1 MLPERIYVGMKRNNG
16 EGSIR
21 QRKKGQWEA
30 AIMEGK
36 HPDGRV
42 KMKYFTGKS
51 KKEVMEKLNKWKA
64 DKATGLD
71 VSSEYTFT
79 AWSNFWFENHKN
91 NITPTTQ
98 ENYKYTLRILQDY
111 FGPYKISEVKPID
124 IEVFLQKLS
133 AGGRSDSSR
142 AQCRGML
149 YQIFQKAA
157 GNDYIRKNPVQ
168 FAEKSHSKKPVK
180 KKDAFTEE
188 EVRALMNGLPNNKI
202 GWSIRLLLGTGMRSQ
217 ELLALEPHHIEEDG
231 SVIHICQ
238 AVNMVKGRAF
248 VGQPKSRD
256 SYRDVPVPEN
266 LRKYAMALRET
277 SYKYIWQ
284 SPKRNAPCN
293 PTYFRD
299 EYKKA
304 IEIVDGVR
312 MLTPHSCRHTYVS
325 QMQALGVDIPT
336 IQSIVGHA
344 DMDMTQHYL
353 HVQESIRQDAIK
365 KFSTAFP
372 VADAQIYVEQP
383 VQLFLK

>member
-1 MLPERIYVGMKRNNG
+1 
-16 EGSIR
+16 
-21 QRKKGQWEA
+21 
-30 AIMEGK
+30 
-36 HPDGRV
+36 
-42 KMKYFTGKS
+42 
-51 KKEVMEKLNKWKA
+51 
-64 DKATGLD
+64 
-71 VSSEYTFT
+71 
-79 AWSNFWFENHKN
+79 
-91 NITPTTQ
+91 
-98 ENYKYTLRILQDY
+98 
-111 FGPYKISEVKPID
+111 
-124 IEVFLQKLS
+124 
-133 AGGRSDSSR
+133 
-142 AQCRGML
+142 
-149 YQIFQKAA
+149 
-157 GNDYIRKNPVQ
+157 
-168 FAEKSHSKKPVK
+168 
-180 KKDAFTEE
+180 
-188 EVRALMNGLPNNKI
+188 
-202 GWSIRLLLGTGMRSQ
+202 
-217 ELLALEPHHIEEDG
+217 
-231 SVIHICQ
+231 
-238 AVNMVKGRAF
+238 MVKGRAF

-256 SYRDVPVPEN
+256 SYRDVPVPES
-266 LRKYAMALRET
+266 LRTYAMALRKT

-299 EYKKA
+299 EYEKA